1 MRKSLIIILLLFAVS
16 VFAQDKN
23 SKKKLYK
30 KAYAYFNDEDFSKA
44 LPLFLKYDSLY
55 PNNYEIK
62 YNIGACYLNTEFQK
76 VKAIPYLE
84 YALQS
89 DEKNMPK
96 IVFKDL
102 GDLYHLAYR
111 FEEAQK
117 MYKTYLKR
125 SVKDKQ
131 MVVNKIEV
139 LKNAASLYSH
149 IIPIQ
154 IKNIGKPVN
163 TPASEITPYISAD
176 ESVLYYQNKETREF
190 YLSYNVND
198 RWSKPILIDVPNMS
212 SYPIVKLAGVS
223 PDGEQIFLQMGDAK
237 NTDIY
242 FGSNFLKMCGQLV
255 KANENINTPYIERDI
270 SLSLNGN
277 ILYFSSNR
285 PGGYGG
291 FDIYKSE
298 KDSLGEWG
306 PAINL
311 GEGVNTSKDE
321 FCPFIHP
328 NLHRLYFSSD
338 GYSNTMGGFDIFQ
351 ARFKNKKWGNVK
363 NVGYPIN
370 TTYDDLG
377 YTVTAEGNSAYYS
390 STKNNTKHHFD
401 IYKVYL
407 KESIPLTL
415 VKGKILAGDSLK
427 PIKASIKVKDEKT
440 GKFLKYIY
448 NSNAETGNYLM
459 IFPPGKNY
467 DMIIRAEG
475 YKPYIIHIHI
485 PNQTYF
491 YENFQEIHLLPIRI
505 DATGEVLG
513 EKITVNNTFYDIY
526 KEYNDSV
533 AKIDSS
539 KIKKYEHLFKVVEK
553 LIQTTD
559 TLGINEINKNAEK
572 VIQESTDIK
581 EIKPKKDYDKLFNLV
596 SEIIETT
603 DSVALKILN
612 EQTIANQ
619 AVNSVVFYDKNKTNT
634 DTIIIT
640 SNIEKANNLDSKIKQ
655 ITAPKL
661 VKTYSIFF
669 AKDAIKID
677 KEYQK
682 TLLEIIH
689 LAQQHQ
695 QLYIEL
701 TAYHSKD
708 EDNQLSIKRALS
720 VRDFI
725 LNKNFYLYRIKTRA
739 ASNFLD
745 MPAEDNRKLD
755 LKIFESNIPFNKKT
769 TTKPIKLE
777 KIHKKEMVYSKAP
790 QRIKQ
795 NSLQEKEG
803 YTKPFLHRMDTVY
816 AIQIASG
823 KNWLKEKDKFFKGE
837 KVFYHR
843 FRKKY
848 KYTVGQYK
856 TFREASQ
863 VRLELI
869 EKGFSDAFV
878 VKFTEGVRYE

>member
-1 MRKSLIIILLLFAVS
+1 MRKSLIIILLLFTVS
-16 VFAQDKN
+16 IFAQDKS

-76 VKAIPYLE
+76 TKAIPYLE

-89 DEKNMPK
+89 DEKNIPK

-111 FEEAQK
+111 FEDAKK
-117 MYKTYLKR
+117 MYQIYLKR
-125 SVKDKQ
+125 GAKNKQ
-131 MVVNKIEV
+131 QIAEKLKILE
-139 LKNAASLYSH
+139 NAATLYAH
-149 IIPIQ
+149 PTTIQ

-163 TPASEITPYISAD
+163 TSASEITPYISAD
-176 ESVLYYQNKETREF
+176 ETVLYYQNKETRDF

-198 RWSKPILIDVPNMS
+198 KWSKPVKIDIPNT
-212 SYPIVKLAGVS
+212 YDYDIVKLAGVS
-223 PDGEQIFLQMGDAK
+223 PDGEQIFVQMGTK
-237 NTDIY
+237 QNTDIY
-242 FGSNFLKMCGQLV
+242 FGSNFLKMCGQLI
-255 KANENINTPYIERDI
+255 KANENINSPYIERDV

-277 ILYFSSNR
+277 VLYFSSNR

-311 GEGVNTSKDE
+311 GDSINTAKDE
-321 FCPFIHP
+321 LCPFIHP
-328 NLHRLYFSSD
+328 NLHRLYFSSN
-338 GYSNTMGGFDIFQ
+338 GYAETMGGFDIFQ
-351 ARFKNKKWGNVK
+351 ASLNNNKWGHVK
-363 NVGYPIN
+363 NIGYPIN

-377 YTVTAEGNSAYYS
+377 YTVTAEGNSAYYY

-475 YKPYIIHIHI
+475 YKPYVINIHI

-513 EKITVNNTFYDIY
+513 EKITINNTFYDIY

-539 KIKKYEHLFKVVEK
+539 KIIKYDKLFKVVET

-572 VIQESTDIK
+572 IISQHSDVIK
-581 EIKPKKDYDKLFNLV
+581 IKPKKDYDKLFNLV

-603 DSVALKILN
+603 DSVALRMLN
-612 EQTIANQ
+612 KKTLANQ
-619 AVNSVVFYDKNKTNT
+619 AINSVVFYDNNKNTS
-634 DTIIIT
+634 DTVVLVPDIAI
-640 SNIEKANNLDSKIKQ
+640 NENKKHKELNQKE
-655 ITAPKL
+655 KL

-669 AKDAIKID
+669 RKNDTRIEQEYKKILSEIVQLAK
-677 KEYQK
+677 
-682 TLLEIIH
+682 
-689 LAQQHQ
+689 QHQ

-701 TAYHSKD
+701 IAYHSQEENSK
-708 EDNQLSIKRALS
+708 LAIKRALA
-720 VRDFI
+720 VRDFM

-745 MPAEDNRKLD
+745 ATAEDNQKVD
-755 LKIFESNIPFNKKT
+755 LKIIESKQLFNKKAS
-769 TTKPIKLE
+769 TKPIRLE
-777 KIHKKEMVYSKAP
+777 EIRKEEMVYNKAP
-790 QRIKQ
+790 KRLKQRQ
-795 NSLQEKEG
+795 LEEKEA
-803 YTKPFLHRMDTVY
+803 YVKPFPYKTNVVYTV
-816 AIQIASG
+816 QIASG
-823 KNWLKEKDKFFKGE
+823 KNWLKEKDSFFKGE
-837 KVFYHR
+837 HAFYHK
-843 FRKKY
+843 FRKRY
-848 KYTVGQYK
+848 KYTVGHYK
-856 TFREASQ
+856 SFKEATQ
-863 VRLELI
+863 ARMVLI
-869 EKGFSDAFV
+869 NKGFADAFV